1 MKTINIAEDI
11 AEFHKFFTDVK
22 SENDNVIVWQ
32 MDPVTQKRTIFFSI
46 ISEVEDSANTISL
59 NTISHEAYAFNPES
73 VYFYIESRM
82 SIFKA
87 EQVSIQNNF
96 LAVKYPDELK
106 MLDEMEDDKL
116 KAVFNA
122 INPDYVK
129 VPPTYHDIA
138 QSKEK
143 GYTFVSGEGRANQEA
158 PDWQVASGGGRKEKI
173 ETMWKGAINAHNT
186 QSDHDKALFEE
197 ELSFVSLDEEDK
209 KFEGQRAAPRARPP
223 EGKMIILQT
232 KDESKPQETLPLFD
246 LSRGGMGFMV
256 FSQDAYAKGEV
267 LNVHGFDTKKFD
279 EPMFAIIRSIREAD
293 EMGIQYKVG
302 CQFIDAMKAQE
313 EFENFK
319 SSQSA

>member
-1 MKTINIAEDI
+1 MKTINIAEDLE
-11 AEFHKFFTDVK
+11 EFNKFFTDVK
-22 SENDNVIVWQ
+22 NQNDNVIVWQ
-32 MDPVTQKRTIFFSI
+32 MDPVTQKRTIFHSI
-46 ISEVEDSANTISL
+46 ISDVTDADNSLSL
-59 NTISHEAYAFNPES
+59 NTITDEAYSLQPES

-87 EQVSIQNNF
+87 EQISTQNNF

-122 INPDYVK
+122 INPEYIK

-138 QSKEK
+138 ESKEK

-158 PDWQVASGGGRKEKI
+158 PDWQVADGGGRKEKI
-173 ETMWKGAINAHNT
+173 ETMWKGAINAHN
-186 QSDHDKALFEE
+186 SDADKALFEE
-197 ELSFVSLDEEDK
+197 ELSFVTLDEEDA

-246 LSRGGMGFMV
+246 LSRGGMGFIV
-256 FSQDAYAKGEV
+256 FSESAYSKGEV
-267 LNVHGFDTKKFD
+267 LNVHGFDNKKFD

-302 CQFIDAMKAQE
+302 CQFIDPMQAE
-313 EFENFK
+313 EEHEKF
-319 SSQSA
+319 QASASA